1 MIEGLE
7 KQIKKD
13 HPLISR
19 IRAFPKPMVLV
30 VLHVLVLLAIVL
42 IDDLDYRSKIALFA
56 FLSAMI
62 LWVATKIPAGF
73 VAISLIAF
81 VIIMNA
87 AEPELLYESL
97 SEEVVWLMI
106 GSFIIGNAVKESGL
120 AQRLILIIL
129 SKSNEKE
136 RVLAGIS
143 AVLFATV
150 FFIPS
155 TSGRAALAMP
165 IINQLNQKYTEKE
178 QNVLVLLAPIIILM
192 STSATLI
199 GAGSHLI
206 GIGLLESTVHQSIS
220 FIQWFVWGLPFALVM
235 TLVSFLVVKWTLWP
249 KNGGKMPKLDQ
260 TAETSVLK
268 KQLNRT
274 EKKTLILLISLIAFW
289 MTESIHGYDIAFVA
303 MVGAILVMAPT
314 YGIISWKQGMKSVSW
329 NLIMFV
335 AAAAALGK
343 ILVETG
349 VVKWLEKEMLAFL
362 HLFTDAPD
370 WQIVLVILLV
380 SVTSHLY
387 ITSHTTR
394 AIVFIP
400 GFLLFSEAIGVNPS
414 TVVFLSLIGMN
425 YCVTFPVSSK
435 ALLLFYEDEGA
446 SYNART
452 LLKISVIL
460 MPLYIGV
467 MMLFYFSYW
476 QWTGLQL

>member
-1 MIEGLE
+1 MIKGLE
-7 KQIKKD
+7 NHLKKD
-13 HPLISR
+13 RLLISR
-19 IRAFPKPMVLV
+19 SHLFSKPAVLV
-30 VLHVLVLLAIVL
+30 GLHILFLAAVVL
-42 IDDLDYRSKIALFA
+42 IDGLDYQSKIALFA
-56 FLSAMI
+56 FLSAMV
-62 LWVATKIPAGF
+62 LWVSTKIPAGF
-73 VAISLIAF
+73 VAVSLIAF
-81 VIIMNA
+81 IVIMNA

-120 AQRLILIIL
+120 AERLVLIIL
-129 SKSNEKE
+129 SKSKKKGS
-136 RVLAGIS
+136 VLAGIN
-143 AVLFATV
+143 AVVFATV

-165 IINQLNQKYTEKE
+165 IIDQLSEKYTEKE
-178 QNVLVLLAPIIILM
+178 KSVLVLLAPIIILM

-206 GIGLLESTVHQSIS
+206 GIGLLESTAKQSIS
-220 FIQWFVWGLPFALVM
+220 FIQWFVWGLPFAVVM
-235 TLVSFLVVKWTLWP
+235 AILTFLVIKWTLWP
-249 KNGGKMPKLDQ
+249 KNGEKLLENSQ
-260 TAETSVLK
+260 PAETSLVK
-268 KQLNRT
+268 KQMNRT
-274 EKKTLILLISLIAFW
+274 EKKTLILLIFLIVFW

-303 MVGAILVMAPT
+303 MVGAIFVMAPT

-329 NLIMFV
+329 NLIIFV

-343 ILVETG
+343 VLVETG
-349 VVKWLEKEMLAFL
+349 VVKWLEKEMLFFL
-362 HLFTDAPD
+362 QLFTDAPD
-370 WQIVLVILLV
+370 WQIVLAILLV
-380 SVTSHLY
+380 SVSSHLY

-435 ALLLFYEDEGA
+435 ALLLFYEDEENSYHA
-446 SYNART
+446 SS
-452 LLKISVIL
+452 LIKISVIL
-460 MPLYIGV
+460 MPLYIGM